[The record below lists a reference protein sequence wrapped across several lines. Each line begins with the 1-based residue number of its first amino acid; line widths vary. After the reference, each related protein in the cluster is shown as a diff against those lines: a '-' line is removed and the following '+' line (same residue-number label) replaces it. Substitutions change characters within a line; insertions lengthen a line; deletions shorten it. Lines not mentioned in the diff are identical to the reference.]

1 LSGTLDETLPVR
13 RIKFP
18 AVSYT
23 VQVFPAV
30 AGAAKRGKRHL
41 LLRVRYRGKTQDF
54 VEEVPRSYTELYI
67 RTVGRRLIAEYWP
80 S

>member
-1 LSGTLDETLPVR
+1 LSQQGNGPDAGYDGEVGDET
-13 RIKFP
+13 
-18 AVSYT
+18 YT

-30 AGAAKRGKRHL
+30 AGAAKRGKRRV

-67 RTVGRRLIAEYWP
+67 RTVVRRLIAEYWP